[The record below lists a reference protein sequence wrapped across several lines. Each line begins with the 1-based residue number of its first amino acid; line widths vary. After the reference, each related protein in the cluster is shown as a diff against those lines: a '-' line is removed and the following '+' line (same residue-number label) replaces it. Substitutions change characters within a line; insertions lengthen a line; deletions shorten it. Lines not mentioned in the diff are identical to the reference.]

1 MKSKN
6 NDVWLKVASD
16 LYSALKLVRGRY
28 FKEPGEYEIM
38 GVNDFVCDA
47 MDAYE
52 ALTKGRKLSGLP
64 KWATIAED
72 LYYAL
77 VRLDESYHSTV
88 CGPDDYNLNDRPDYV
103 REAIRRYKA
112 GFTVKEVAFV
122 LYRSLKKVRQ
132 IYFTE
137 PGIYQTLGC
146 PAYID
151 YALEVYETFL
161 ETSKQTNSHD

>member
-1 MKSKN
+1 MKPKN
-6 NDVWLKVASD
+6 SDVWFKVASD
-16 LYSALKLVRGRY
+16 LYSALKLIRGRY

-52 ALTKGRKLSGLP
+52 ALTRRGKRPGLS
-64 KWATIAED
+64 KWAKKAED

-77 VRLDESYHSTV
+77 TRLDESYHSTV
-88 CGPDDYNLNDRPDYV
+88 CGPDDYNLKDRPDYV
-103 REAIRRYKA
+103 REAIRRHKA
-112 GFTVKEVAFV
+112 GFNVKEVAFV
-122 LYRSLKKVRQ
+122 LYRSLKKVRRV
-132 IYFTE
+132 YFTE
-137 PGIYQTLGC
+137 PGIYQTLRC

-151 YALEVYETFL
+151 YALEVYESFL